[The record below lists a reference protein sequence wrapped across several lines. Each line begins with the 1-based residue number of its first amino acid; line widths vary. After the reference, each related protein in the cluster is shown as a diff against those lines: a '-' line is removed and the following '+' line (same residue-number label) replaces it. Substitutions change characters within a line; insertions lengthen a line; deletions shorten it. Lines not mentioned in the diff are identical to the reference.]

1 MTVHACVVTAGVVK
15 RMDPFLLLQHDFAGR
30 HSKVAM
36 KYGDLFESSKQTSE
50 LCLYCCAGS
59 RCEVDRPLLPHQVCH
74 SIQTLPVDILKPQG
88 QFGQYAPFLV
98 VKLIPFSWVLSI
110 VVGLSVQGRTNKSQ

>member
-15 RMDPFLLLQHDFAGR
+15 RMDTFLLLQHDLAGR

-36 KYGDLFESSKQTSE
+36 KDGDLLESSKQISE
-50 LCLYCCAGS
+50 LCLCCCAGS
-59 RCEVDRPLLPHQVCH
+59 RCEVDRPLLPHQVWH
-74 SIQTLPVDILKPQG
+74 SVQPLPVNVSKPQG
-88 QFGQYAPFLV
+88 QFGQYAPFLFV
-98 VKLIPFSWVLSI
+98 NVSPFSWVLSI